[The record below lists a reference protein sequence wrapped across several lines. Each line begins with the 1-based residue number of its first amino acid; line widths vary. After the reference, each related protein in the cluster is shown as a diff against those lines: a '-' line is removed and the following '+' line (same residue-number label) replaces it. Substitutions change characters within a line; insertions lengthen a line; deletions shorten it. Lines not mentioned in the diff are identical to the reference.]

1 MKRSPFFVSTY
12 FLYLRMATRNHKPVY
27 NYRIIFE
34 KTDGHLDNGQG
45 YAITEEDAVLMF
57 TKVRSKLDKKR
68 LKKSTLY
75 FENRLIKKL

>member
-1 MKRSPFFVSTY
+1 MG
-12 FLYLRMATRNHKPVY
+12 TRYYKPVY

-45 YAITEEDAVLMF
+45 YAVTEAEAVSMF
-57 TKVRSKLDKKR
+57 TSVRSKLDKKR